1 MKLNVSLMEEEIN
14 DCLQN
19 NGLPIK
25 TKILRSGIGTHIHQ
39 SGQPPPSSFLKKRM
53 LIIKHKN
60 VF

>member
-1 MKLNVSLMEEEIN
+1 MEEEIN